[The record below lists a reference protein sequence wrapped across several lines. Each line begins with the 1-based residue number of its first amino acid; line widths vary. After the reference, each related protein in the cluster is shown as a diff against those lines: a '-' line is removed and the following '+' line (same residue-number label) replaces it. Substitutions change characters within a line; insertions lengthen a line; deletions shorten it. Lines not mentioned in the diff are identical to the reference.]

1 MKMNEAEG
9 KILGI
14 DIGGT
19 KTAVVLGDEDLNIIR
34 RREFPTEPDSG
45 FENFVE
51 RLSFEIDALVEREV
65 PARAGV
71 SVGGPMDANTGTLY
85 NPPHLRWGTVNI
97 VEPLEERFHFSVTAQ
112 HDGRAGALAES
123 ILGAGKGFSN
133 IIFLTLGTGLG
144 AGIIIDGKVY
154 SGSKGLAG
162 EVGHMRVADDGPSL
176 FGKNGSWES
185 YCGGTGISLYASYRF
200 PERFRRG
207 TTAEEIAGLALK
219 GDAYAVIVLE
229 ESGTYFGKGLAVLLD
244 ILDPDRIILGNL
256 AWRLPEVWLESA
268 MKKAVCESLIGE
280 EARERVVLSG
290 LKDKIGD
297 YAALI
302 VASGRGGR
310 R

>member
-9 KILGI
+9 RILGI

-34 RREFPTEPDSG
+34 RREFPTEPNSG
-45 FENFVE
+45 FKSFVE
-51 RLSFEIDALVEREV
+51 RLSLEIDVLVEREV

-71 SVGGPMDANTGTLY
+71 SVGGPMDSNTGTLY

-97 VEPLEERFHFSVTAQ
+97 VQPLEERFHFSVTVQ
-112 HDGRAGALAES
+112 HDARAGALAES
-123 ILGAGKGFSN
+123 ILGAGRGFSN
-133 IIFLTLGTGLG
+133 IVFLTLGTGLG

-162 EVGHMRVADDGPSL
+162 EVGHMRVAEDGPLL

-200 PERFRRG
+200 PERFTRR
-207 TTAEEIAGLALK
+207 TSTEEIAGMALK
-219 GDAYAVIVLE
+219 GDTYAVTVLE
-229 ESGTYFGKGLAVLLD
+229 ESGTYFGKGLAALLD

-256 AWRLPEVWLESA
+256 AWRLPGVWLEYA
-268 MKKAVCESLIGE
+268 MKEAVNESLIGE
-280 EARERVVLSG
+280 QARERVVLSG

-302 VASGRGGR
+302 VASRRGR
-310 R
+310 RG